1 MDEAKNHYNEEVKVL
16 REKVQTTMQ
25 TTLRAHAGTCLDAVK
40 RTGRCYLKVNV
51 GGSLDERRDV
61 CRVMGWSRDQPDGL
75 IDDSLLVEEHGMSI
89 TPLDCTLGG
98 FWVTAR
104 VSAR

>member
-1 MDEAKNHYNEEVKVL
+1 MKMDEAKNCYNEEVKVL

-51 GGSLDERRDV
+51 GGSRDERRDV
-61 CRVMGWSRDQPDGL
+61 CRVMGSSRDG
-75 IDDSLLVEEHGMSI
+75 IDDSLLVKEDGMSI

-104 VSAR
+104 VSSR

>member
-1 MDEAKNHYNEEVKVL
+1 MDEAKNGYNEKVKVL

-25 TTLRAHAGTCLDAVK
+25 TTLRAHAGTCLDAV
-40 RTGRCYLKVNV
+40 RHTGRCYLKVNV

-61 CRVMGWSRDQPDGL
+61 CRVMGWSHEG

>member
-1 MDEAKNHYNEEVKVL
+1 MDEAKNCYDEKVKVL

-25 TTLRAHAGTCLDAVK
+25 TTLRAHAGTCLDAV
-40 RTGRCYLKVNV
+40 RHTGRCYLKVNV
-51 GGSLDERRDV
+51 GGSFDERRDV
-61 CRVMGWSRDQPDGL
+61 CRVMGWSREG